1 MEYLL
6 KDKYMKEVV
15 SAMDVIINFLIQE
28 IIRHNKYQMRF
39 MEELVFLID
48 QKLMINSITC
58 SMLEFPSTSDYY
70 EIDNGVSK

>member
-48 QKLMINSITC
+48 QKLMIN
-58 SMLEFPSTSDYY
+58 
-70 EIDNGVSK
+70 